1 MLPCPDAGVLGL
13 AALNGF
19 FLADRSLLFGVKSL
33 MRSASLFTFNFGFP
47 ATNNEELRAM
57 STGEKG
63 QAMHWFDLDK
73 FYAEVKRV
81 LKRNGVLAT
90 YGYVIP
96 VCDNPQATQHIKKVN
111 AETLIFSCY
120 V

>member
-1 MLPCPDAGVLGL
+1 M
-13 AALNGF
+13 ALLSFCVFRQVSFRVSPGEDMSF
-19 FLADRSLLFGVKSL
+19 CADNSVDLVT
-33 MRSASLFTFNFGFP
+33 SA
-47 ATNNEELRAM
+47 
-57 STGEKG
+57 

-81 LKRNGVLAT
+81 LKRSGVLAT

-111 AETLIFSCY
+111 AETLFFHARSLSRLSIQLHL
-120 V
+120 